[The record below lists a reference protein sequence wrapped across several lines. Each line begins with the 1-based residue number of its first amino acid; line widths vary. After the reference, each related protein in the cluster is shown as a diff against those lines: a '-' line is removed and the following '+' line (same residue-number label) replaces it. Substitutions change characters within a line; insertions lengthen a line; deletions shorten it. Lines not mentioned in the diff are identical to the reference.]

1 MKLVPF
7 YELVRMD
14 SSSSSIDT
22 LTSTTFLSASLR
34 EKRSSQSTS
43 HPSEGYSS
51 NSSAHSENE
60 DPHSL
65 SSSMHSKARTSKAS
79 TVSSTNRTRQLRRS
93 SGIVPRKELR
103 SVLDALKAKGGNS
116 PEFLS
121 ERALYM
127 LLLSVLESV
136 SFQSGTTLIE
146 ASLRL
151 LQSVTSLFEE
161 VVGLWFQGY
170 DQEAMKQELTNSME
184 EEEDGKKEKGKSS
197 RSPTPSASS
206 KGDTTPTPP
215 PPILSAVRA
224 YQGTMHIA
232 RMTLRLWLQLFSQVL
247 HSSPSP
253 SQLSE
258 IKPLLF
264 SPLATVSKACYNL
277 RQVGVFKG
285 NAFLD
290 HEFTLI
296 ILETLFSSLYAVN
309 LYSMVPACSIQ
320 DFFEAVR
327 DTLTDGYQEWF
338 TYLCSKLL
346 EVAESHAPSTTASV
360 EDQSR
365 LGGEKGSFSA
375 ARSNWPSVLGYSH
388 SLLSYILRELIV
400 ISSHI
405 QAGQKAFKLALTS
418 KKGIQIQLSELHSSI
433 LYLKPVSYSLEVA
446 TGFDKLTQR
455 LSKIAQLLLDMFRT
469 VPLIQLLSLQLL
481 SETESDTVGT
491 IGNFLS
497 IISDPAVRSNSEV
510 FDLYLE
516 LLENVWFRLSPDYT
530 GSTLWWNKLSN
541 YSTLL
546 LESGREVTCQVIYH
560 LQCLFSHES
569 TVLKSQVTQ
578 HVVIPFH
585 THLMTLVKSK
595 CYQKITNTSSSS
607 SSSDTTSEVAT
618 PGEGEVED
626 KLSGDE
632 KEIISVFLKLLLKV
646 ASNVHSLGTFTAESV
661 NLYRLFLLFPLR
673 EFRSASFGVL
683 DECLAALRRMSS
695 SAPPSTCSS
704 PTNSDASSPTGMDA
718 VISLQASDEGMMRK
732 TIIRIL
738 LSLAYSVQKIEKI
751 PKQCLAIAEG
761 KAPLPK
767 YGLAEADMVHQL
779 IRTTFEST
787 PLKQLLTPMFVDH
800 LAVVADI
807 WELLGRLAMQ
817 DEVVTRILT
826 NNHIWDIVQVLA
838 PSLCSLLSRVQQRL
852 SREKDL
858 DQVEDC
864 VNSLKKHS
872 VSLLSH
878 LITLAHFFCWR
889 KQDSKVSVMSLLLCC
904 IPCLLLSISLYPTHS
919 LSLLSPPPQCI
930 MHLSTQC
937 VFHGFL
943 MIAFF
948 LFFVTSGLGDL
959 LH

>member
-7 YELVRMD
+7 YELIRLE
-14 SSSSSIDT
+14 SSTPLNI
-22 LTSTTFLSASLR
+22 LTTNTTFLSASLR
-34 EKRSSQSTS
+34 ERNSVSSSASPHT
-43 HPSEGYSS
+43 EGYSS
-51 NSSAHSENE
+51 SGSGTHSESE
-60 DPHSL
+60 DAARRHPKASL
-65 SSSMHSKARTSKAS
+65 PKPSPPSSSSLGSRNVLPQRRK
-79 TVSSTNRTRQLRRS
+79 SS
-93 SGIVPRKELR
+93 IVPRKELK
-103 SVLDALKAKGGNS
+103 SILDALKKKPAGS
-116 PEFLS
+116 PECVS

-136 SFQSGTTLIE
+136 SFQTGTTLID
-146 ASLRL
+146 ASLHL
-151 LQSVTSLFEE
+151 LQSITALFEE

-170 DQEAMKQELTNSME
+170 GQEAMKKDLTRSME
-184 EEEDGKKEKGKSS
+184 EERKSS
-197 RSPTPSASS
+197 PSPTSS
-206 KGDTTPTPP
+206 SSVSPP
-215 PPILSAVRA
+215 PPPLSTVRA

-253 SQLSE
+253 NQLSD

-309 LYSMVPACSIQ
+309 LYSVVPVCSIE

-346 EVAESHAPSTTASV
+346 EVAGSHSLSPPPALVNGSSEEQPKVDESIS
-360 EDQSR
+360 
-365 LGGEKGSFSA
+365 SFSSSPK
-375 ARSNWPSVLGYSH
+375 SNWPSVLDYSH
-388 SLLSYILRELIV
+388 NLLSYILRELII

-405 QAGQKAFKLALTS
+405 QAGQKASKLALASTGTGGPQQQQQQS
-418 KKGIQIQLSELHSSI
+418 ADLQSSQP
-433 LYLKPVSYSLEVA
+433 YVKPVSYSLEVA

-530 GSTLWWNKLSN
+530 GSPAWWNKLSN

-546 LESGREVTCQVIYH
+546 LESSCEVTCQVIYH

-585 THLMTLVKSK
+585 THLMKLVKSK
-595 CYQKITNTSSSS
+595 CYQKVIAASASSSTDGGIVQIQATS
-607 SSSDTTSEVAT
+607 TATTIVA
-618 PGEGEVED
+618 EGEVED
-626 KLSGDE
+626 GLSSDE

-646 ASNVHSLGTFTAESV
+646 ASNVHSLGTFTAKSV

-683 DECLAALRRMSS
+683 DECLAALRGMTS
-695 SAPPSTCSS
+695 STCSS
-704 PTNSDASSPTGMDA
+704 PNSGASSPTGIETP
-718 VISLQASDEGMMRK
+718 VLQPSDEGTMRR

-779 IRTTFEST
+779 IRTMFETT
-787 PLKQLLTPMFVDH
+787 PLKQLLTPMFIDH

-817 DEVVTRILT
+817 DEVVTKIL
-826 NNHIWDIVQVLA
+826 NHNHIWDIVQV
-838 PSLCSLLSRVQQRL
+838 RQ
-852 SREKDL
+852 
-858 DQVEDC
+858 
-864 VNSLKKHS
+864 
-872 VSLLSH
+872 
-878 LITLAHFFCWR
+878 I
-889 KQDSKVSVMSLLLCC
+889 
-904 IPCLLLSISLYPTHS
+904 
-919 LSLLSPPPQCI
+919 
-930 MHLSTQC
+930 
-937 VFHGFL
+937 
-943 MIAFF
+943 
-948 LFFVTSGLGDL
+948 
-959 LH
+959 

>member
-7 YELVRMD
+7 YELIRLE
-14 SSSSSIDT
+14 SSTPLNT
-22 LTSTTFLSASLR
+22 LTTNTTFLNASLR
-34 EKRSSQSTS
+34 DRNCMTSSSASASPHT
-43 HPSEGYSS
+43 EGYSS
-51 NSSAHSENE
+51 NDSSGGAHSESEGATTRTHPRATLPNL
-60 DPHSL
+60 PPPSASSPSL
-65 SSSMHSKARTSKAS
+65 SSRSVPLQRRK
-79 TVSSTNRTRQLRRS
+79 SS
-93 SGIVPRKELR
+93 IVPRKELN
-103 SVLDALKAKGGNS
+103 SILEALKKNKPAGSPDGGV
-116 PEFLS
+116 S

-136 SFQSGTTLIE
+136 SFQSGTTLID
-146 ASLRL
+146 ASLHL
-151 LQSVTSLFEE
+151 LQSITTLFEE
-161 VVGLWFQGY
+161 VVGLWFKGY
-170 DQEAMKQELTNSME
+170 GQEAMRKDLPSSLE
-184 EEEDGKKEKGKSS
+184 EERKASP
-197 RSPTPSASS
+197 SPTGSS
-206 KGDTTPTPP
+206 SSVSPP
-215 PPILSAVRA
+215 PPPPLSTVRA

-232 RMTLRLWLQLFSQVL
+232 RMTLRLWVQLFSQVL
-247 HSSPSP
+247 YSSPSP
-253 SQLSE
+253 GQLSD

-264 SPLATVSKACYNL
+264 TPLATVSKACYNL

-309 LYSMVPACSIQ
+309 LYSIVPACSIE
-320 DFFEAVR
+320 DFFEGVR
-327 DTLTDGYQEWF
+327 DTLTDGCHEWF

-346 EVAESHAPSTTASV
+346 EVAGSHSPTPPPSSPGPALVNGSC
-360 EDQSR
+360 S
-365 LGGEKGSFSA
+365 GEQRKTDGSSPK
-375 ARSNWPSVLGYSH
+375 SNWPSVLDYSYN
-388 SLLSYILRELIV
+388 LLSYILRELIV

-405 QAGQKAFKLALTS
+405 QAGQKASKLALASTGTGVPRQHHQRQQS
-418 KKGIQIQLSELHSSI
+418 VDLQSSQS
-433 LYLKPVSYSLEVA
+433 YVKPPVSYSLEVA

-491 IGNFLS
+491 IGNFLY

-530 GSTLWWNKLSN
+530 GSPSWWNKLSN

-546 LESGREVTCQVIYH
+546 LESSCEVTCQVIYH
-560 LQCLFSHES
+560 LQCLLSHES
-569 TVLKSQVTQ
+569 TVFKSQVTQ

-585 THLMTLVKSK
+585 THLMELVKSK
-595 CYQKITNTSSSS
+595 CYQKVIAASTASSSS
-607 SSSDTTSEVAT
+607 SSSGGGVVQIIQAT
-618 PGEGEVED
+618 PTATTTVVAEGEVED
-626 KLSGDE
+626 GLSSDE

-646 ASNVHSLGTFTAESV
+646 ASNVHSLGTFTIKSV

-683 DECLAALRRMSS
+683 DECLAALRGMTS
-695 SAPPSTCSS
+695 STCSS
-704 PTNSDASSPTGMDA
+704 PNSGASSPTG
-718 VISLQASDEGMMRK
+718 IETPTLQPSDEGTMRR

-779 IRTTFEST
+779 IRTTFEAT

-817 DEVVTRILT
+817 DEVVTKIL
-826 NNHIWDIVQVLA
+826 NKNHIWDIVEVRITCMELYD
-838 PSLCSLLSRVQQRL
+838 SL
-852 SREKDL
+852 
-858 DQVEDC
+858 
-864 VNSLKKHS
+864 
-872 VSLLSH
+872 
-878 LITLAHFFCWR
+878 
-889 KQDSKVSVMSLLLCC
+889 
-904 IPCLLLSISLYPTHS
+904 IPRSN
-919 LSLLSPPPQCI
+919 
-930 MHLSTQC
+930 
-937 VFHGFL
+937 F
-943 MIAFF
+943 
-948 LFFVTSGLGDL
+948 
-959 LH
+959 

>member
-1 MKLVPF
+1 MKLIPF
-7 YELVRMD
+7 YELILLEP
-14 SSSSSIDT
+14 STPLDT
-22 LTSTTFLSASLR
+22 LTTNTTFLNASLR
-34 EKRSSQSTS
+34 EQRNSAGLFSAS
-43 HPSEGYSS
+43 HHTEGYST
-51 NSSAHSENE
+51 
-60 DPHSL
+60 
-65 SSSMHSKARTSKAS
+65 SSSSNGSNAYSESEDVARRQPRATSPKPP
-79 TVSSTNRTRQLRRS
+79 TSSSLGSRKVPSQMIQQRRKS
-93 SGIVPRKELR
+93 SIVPREELK
-103 SVLDALKAKGGNS
+103 SILEALKKKPVGS
-116 PEFLS
+116 PECVS

-127 LLLSVLESV
+127 LLLSVLESI
-136 SFQSGTTLIE
+136 SFQTGTTLID
-146 ASLRL
+146 ASLHL
-151 LQSVTSLFEE
+151 LQSITALFEE

-170 DQEAMKQELTNSME
+170 GQEAIKKDLNSLKE
-184 EEEDGKKEKGKSS
+184 EEERRKTSP
-197 RSPTPSASS
+197 SPTGSS
-206 KGDTTPTPP
+206 SSGKGATSPP
-215 PPILSAVRA
+215 PQSTVRA

-232 RMTLRLWLQLFSQVL
+232 RIALRLWLQLFSQVL

-253 SQLSE
+253 SQLSD

-309 LYSMVPACSIQ
+309 LYSIVPVCSIE

-346 EVAESHAPSTTASV
+346 EVHVAGSHNISSPALSTEEQFKMEASSSSSPSP
-360 EDQSR
+360 
-365 LGGEKGSFSA
+365 K
-375 ARSNWPSVLGYSH
+375 SNWPSILDYSH
-388 SLLSYILRELIV
+388 NLLSYILRELIV

-405 QAGQKAFKLALTS
+405 QAGQKASKLALASTGTGAPQQQQS
-418 KKGIQIQLSELHSSI
+418 STELQQSS
-433 LYLKPVSYSLEVA
+433 LPYVKPVSYSLEVA

-530 GSTLWWNKLSN
+530 GSPSWWNKLSN

-546 LESGREVTCQVIYH
+546 LESSCEVTCQVIYH

-569 TVLKSQVTQ
+569 TMLKSQITQ

-585 THLMTLVKSK
+585 AHLMKLVKSK
-595 CYQKITNTSSSS
+595 CYQKVVAASASSST
-607 SSSDTTSEVAT
+607 DGGVIQVQATPTTSTAAA
-618 PGEGEVED
+618 EGEVED
-626 KLSGDE
+626 GLSSDE

-683 DECLAALRRMSS
+683 DECLAALRGMTS
-695 SAPPSTCSS
+695 STCSS
-704 PTNSDASSPTGMDA
+704 PNSGASSPTGIETL
-718 VISLQASDEGMMRK
+718 VLQPSDEGTMRR

-767 YGLAEADMVHQL
+767 YGLAEADMVYRL
-779 IRTTFEST
+779 IRTTFET
-787 PLKQLLTPMFVDH
+787 IPLKQLLTPMFVDH

-817 DEVVTRILT
+817 DEVVTKIL
-826 NNHIWDIVQVLA
+826 NRNHIWDIVQV
-838 PSLCSLLSRVQQRL
+838 R
-852 SREKDL
+852 D
-858 DQVEDC
+858 
-864 VNSLKKHS
+864 
-872 VSLLSH
+872 
-878 LITLAHFFCWR
+878 
-889 KQDSKVSVMSLLLCC
+889 
-904 IPCLLLSISLYPTHS
+904 
-919 LSLLSPPPQCI
+919 
-930 MHLSTQC
+930 
-937 VFHGFL
+937 
-943 MIAFF
+943 
-948 LFFVTSGLGDL
+948 FVRD
-959 LH
+959 

>member
-1 MKLVPF
+1 MLIIADSVMKLVPF
-7 YELVRMD
+7 YELIRLE
-14 SSSSSIDT
+14 SSTPLNT
-22 LTSTTFLSASLR
+22 LTTNTTFLSASLR
-34 EKRSSQSTS
+34 ERNSVTSSSSASPHT
-43 HPSEGYSS
+43 EGYSS
-51 NSSAHSENE
+51 NDSSGAHSESEGATTRTHPRATLPNL
-60 DPHSL
+60 PPPPPSASSPSL
-65 SSSMHSKARTSKAS
+65 GSRSVPPQRRKSS
-79 TVSSTNRTRQLRRS
+79 
-93 SGIVPRKELR
+93 IVPRKELNII
-103 SVLDALKAKGGNS
+103 LEALKKKKPAGSPDGGV
-116 PEFLS
+116 S

-136 SFQSGTTLIE
+136 SFQTGTTLID
-146 ASLRL
+146 ASLHL
-151 LQSVTSLFEE
+151 LQSITTLFEE
-161 VVGLWFQGY
+161 VVGLWFKGY
-170 DQEAMKQELTNSME
+170 GQEAMRKDLPSSLE
-184 EEEDGKKEKGKSS
+184 EERKASP
-197 RSPTPSASS
+197 SPTGSS
-206 KGDTTPTPP
+206 SSVSPP
-215 PPILSAVRA
+215 PPPPLSTVRA

-247 HSSPSP
+247 YSSPSP
-253 SQLSE
+253 GQLSD

-309 LYSMVPACSIQ
+309 LYSIVPACSIE
-320 DFFEAVR
+320 DFFEGVR
-327 DTLTDGYQEWF
+327 DTLTDGCQEWF

-346 EVAESHAPSTTASV
+346 EVAGSHSPTPPPSSPALVNGSC
-360 EDQSR
+360 S
-365 LGGEKGSFSA
+365 GEQGKMDGNTSTSSPSPK
-375 ARSNWPSVLGYSH
+375 SNWPSVLDYSH
-388 SLLSYILRELIV
+388 NLLSYILRELIV

-405 QAGQKAFKLALTS
+405 QAGQKASKLALASMGTGVPRQHHQRQQS
-418 KKGIQIQLSELHSSI
+418 ADLQSSQP
-433 LYLKPVSYSLEVA
+433 YVKPPVSYSLEVA

-530 GSTLWWNKLSN
+530 GSPSWWNKLSN

-546 LESGREVTCQVIYH
+546 LESSCEVTCQVIYH

-569 TVLKSQVTQ
+569 TVFKSQVTQ

-585 THLMTLVKSK
+585 THLMELVKSK
-595 CYQKITNTSSSS
+595 CYQKVISTSASSSS
-607 SSSDTTSEVAT
+607 SSGVGVVQAT
-618 PGEGEVED
+618 PTNTVVAEGEVED
-626 KLSGDE
+626 GLSSDE

-646 ASNVHSLGTFTAESV
+646 ASNVHSLGTFTTKSV

-673 EFRSASFGVL
+673 EFRSTSFGVL
-683 DECLAALRRMSS
+683 DECLAALRGMTS
-695 SAPPSTCSS
+695 STCSS
-704 PTNSDASSPTGMDA
+704 PNSGASSPTG
-718 VISLQASDEGMMRK
+718 IETPILQPSDEGTMRR

-761 KAPLPK
+761 KALLPK
-767 YGLAEADMVHQL
+767 YGLAEADMVEQL
-779 IRTTFEST
+779 IRKTFETT

-817 DEVVTRILT
+817 DEVVTKIL
-826 NNHIWDIVQVLA
+826 NKNHIWDTVQVRITWSSKIA
-838 PSLCSLLSRVQQRL
+838 SSPDPTFNVARKSR
-852 SREKDL
+852 
-858 DQVEDC
+858 
-864 VNSLKKHS
+864 
-872 VSLLSH
+872 
-878 LITLAHFFCWR
+878 
-889 KQDSKVSVMSLLLCC
+889 
-904 IPCLLLSISLYPTHS
+904 
-919 LSLLSPPPQCI
+919 
-930 MHLSTQC
+930 
-937 VFHGFL
+937 
-943 MIAFF
+943 
-948 LFFVTSGLGDL
+948 GDT
-959 LH
+959 

>member
-1 MKLVPF
+1 MCKHQ
-7 YELVRMD
+7 R
-14 SSSSSIDT
+14 
-22 LTSTTFLSASLR
+22 
-34 EKRSSQSTS
+34 KC
-43 HPSEGYSS
+43 
-51 NSSAHSENE
+51 
-60 DPHSL
+60 
-65 SSSMHSKARTSKAS
+65 
-79 TVSSTNRTRQLRRS
+79 
-93 SGIVPRKELR
+93 GIVPRHELR
-103 SVLDALKAKGGNS
+103 SILEALKEKPANASKH
-116 PEFLS
+116 LS
-121 ERALYM
+121 ERTLYM
-127 LLLSVLESV
+127 LLISVLESV
-136 SFQSGTTLIE
+136 SLQANSQGTTLME

-170 DQEAMKQELTNSME
+170 DEEAIKRELTSSME
-184 EEEDGKKEKGKSS
+184 EEGDSPSPSSSSSKGGSTS
-197 RSPTPSASS
+197 ASPTP
-206 KGDTTPTPP
+206 K
-215 PPILSAVRA
+215 VHA

-253 SQLSE
+253 SQLSDD

-296 ILETLFSSLYAVN
+296 ILETLFSSLYTVN
-309 LYSMVPACSIQ
+309 LYSIVPVCSIE

-346 EVAESHAPSTTASV
+346 EVAGSHTPLTSDPEAGDGDSSSPSSP
-360 EDQSR
+360 
-365 LGGEKGSFSA
+365 
-375 ARSNWPSVLGYSH
+375 RSNWPSVLGYSH
-388 SLLSYILRELIV
+388 SLLAYILRDLIV

-405 QAGQKAFKLALTS
+405 QTGQKASKLALTS
-418 KKGIQIQLSELHSSI
+418 KGGPQTSHDKHS
-433 LYLKPVSYSLEVA
+433 LPGYLKPVSYSLEVA

-497 IISDPAVRSNSEV
+497 TISDPAVRSNSEV

-516 LLENVWFRLSPDYT
+516 LLENVWFRLSPDYV
-530 GSTLWWNKLSN
+530 GSPSWWNKLSN

-546 LESGREVTCQVIYH
+546 LESGREVTCQVVYH

-569 TVLKSQVTQ
+569 TVLKSQLTQ

-585 THLMTLVKSK
+585 THLMTLVRSK
-595 CYQKITNTSSSS
+595 CYRKIIMASASSV
-607 SSSDTTSEVAT
+607 DGGMEAATTAT
-618 PGEGEVED
+618 VEGEVED
-626 KLSGDE
+626 RLSSDE

-646 ASNVHSLGTFTAESV
+646 ASNVHSLGTFTSKGV
-661 NLYRLFLLFPLR
+661 NLYRLFLLLPLR
-673 EFRSASFGVL
+673 EFRCASFGVL
-683 DECLAALRRMSS
+683 DECLAALRGMTS
-695 SAPPSTCSS
+695 STCSS
-704 PTNSDASSPTGMDA
+704 PSSDTSSPTGIDTSSN
-718 VISLQASDEGMMRK
+718 VQKSDEGVMRK

-761 KAPLPK
+761 KALLPK
-767 YGLAEADMVHQL
+767 YGLAEADRVHQMV
-779 IRTTFEST
+779 RSTFETT
-787 PLKQLLTPMFVDH
+787 PLKQLLTSVFVDH

-817 DEVVTRILT
+817 DEVVAGILI
-826 NNHIWDIVQVLA
+826 NNHIWDVVQVLA

-852 SREKDL
+852 TREKDL
-858 DQVEDC
+858 DQMEGY
-864 VNSLKKHS
+864 VNSLREHS

-878 LITLAHFFCWR
+878 LVTLAHFLCWQ
-889 KQDSKVSVMSLLLCC
+889 KSDSKVS
-904 IPCLLLSISLYPTHS
+904 
-919 LSLLSPPPQCI
+919 
-930 MHLSTQC
+930 
-937 VFHGFL
+937 
-943 MIAFF
+943 
-948 LFFVTSGLGDL
+948 
-959 LH
+959 

>member
-1 MKLVPF
+1 MNLVPF
-7 YELVRMD
+7 SELIQTETSPSV
-14 SSSSSIDT
+14 DT
-22 LTSTTFLSASLR
+22 LTSSTTFLGASLR
-34 EKRSSQSTS
+34 EMNSTTVSTTSSHQSEEYGS
-43 HPSEGYSS
+43 INSS
-51 NSSAHSENE
+51 NSSPGSHSGSEE
-60 DPHSL
+60 AFSSL
-65 SSSMHSKARTSKAS
+65 RHPPKSPLSKRSPSSSPGGRKLPQSRSH
-79 TVSSTNRTRQLRRS
+79 QRRS
-93 SGIVPRKELR
+93 SIVPRSELK
-103 SVLDALKAKGGNS
+103 SILDALKDKPVNS
-116 PEFLS
+116 LDRVS

-136 SFQSGTTLIE
+136 LFQTGSTLIE
-146 ASLRL
+146 ASIRL
-151 LQSVTSLFEE
+151 LKSVTSLFEE
-161 VVGLWFQGY
+161 VVGLWFRGY
-170 DQEAMKQELTNSME
+170 DQEAMKRELTNSME
-184 EEEDGKKEKGKSS
+184 EEEEEKEGKKDGDGREGSI
-197 RSPTPSASS
+197 SPSSASS
-206 KGDTTPTPP
+206 SSKGATSPP
-215 PPILSAVRA
+215 PSSSVQA
-224 YQGTMHIA
+224 YCGTMHVA

-253 SQLSE
+253 DQLSD

-285 NAFLD
+285 NAYLD

-296 ILETLFSSLYAVN
+296 ILETLFSSLYTVN
-309 LYSMVPACSIQ
+309 LYSMVPICSIE

-346 EVAESHAPSTTASV
+346 EVAGSHSPSTSPSVNGTTESLPNVAADGSAS
-360 EDQSR
+360 S
-365 LGGEKGSFSA
+365 LSGTSMK
-375 ARSNWPSVLGYSH
+375 SNWPAVLGYSH
-388 SLLSYILRELIV
+388 TLLSYILRELIV

-405 QAGQKAFKLALTS
+405 QVGQKASKLALTS
-418 KKGIQIQLSELHSSI
+418 TGGAGGVAQTSEVQTSLP
-433 LYLKPVSYSLEVA
+433 YFKPVSYSLEVA

-510 FDLYLE
+510 FDLYME

-530 GSTLWWNKLSN
+530 GSPSWWNKLSN

-546 LESGREVTCQVIYH
+546 LESSREVTCQVIYH

-569 TVLKSQVTQ
+569 IVLKSQITQ

-595 CYQKITNTSSSS
+595 CYQKIVTNSSADSPGGGRGGGGVGEVGTSV
-607 SSSDTTSEVAT
+607 D
-618 PGEGEVED
+618 GEVED
-626 KLSGDE
+626 GLSCDE

-646 ASNVHSLGTFTAESV
+646 ASNVHSLGAFTSKSV

-673 EFRSASFGVL
+673 EFRSASFAVL
-683 DECLAALRRMSS
+683 DECLAALRRLSSTS
-695 SAPPSTCSS
+695 SASSTCSS
-704 PTNSDASSPTGMDA
+704 PTSGASSPIMAGIDSA
-718 VISLQASDEGMMRK
+718 HAGLQASDEGTMRK

-767 YGLAEADMVHQL
+767 YGLGEADMVQQL
-779 IRTTFEST
+779 IRTTFENS
-787 PLKQLLTPMFVDH
+787 PLKTLLVPTFVDH
-800 LAVVADI
+800 LAVVSDI

-817 DEVVTRILT
+817 DEVVALILT
-826 NNHIWDIVQVLA
+826 RNHIWDIVEVLG

-852 SREKDL
+852 ARENDL
-858 DQVEDC
+858 EEAEKFVDG
-864 VNSLKKHS
+864 LKEHS

-878 LITLAHFFCWR
+878 LVSLAHFICWQ
-889 KQDSKVSVMSLLLCC
+889 KSDNKVSVIKMGYTC
-904 IPCLLLSISLYPTHS
+904 T
-919 LSLLSPPPQCI
+919 
-930 MHLSTQC
+930 
-937 VFHGFL
+937 
-943 MIAFF
+943 
-948 LFFVTSGLGDL
+948 FVYVTNPS
-959 LH
+959 

>member
-7 YELVRMD
+7 YELVHMD
-14 SSSSSIDT
+14 SSPSSVDA
-22 LTSTTFLSASLR
+22 LTSTTFLGASLR
-34 EKRSSQSTS
+34 EKKSSYSVS
-43 HPSEGYSS
+43 HPSEGSSS
-51 NSSAHSENE
+51 NSNVHSENE
-60 DPHSL
+60 DPL
-65 SSSMHSKARTSKAS
+65 L
-79 TVSSTNRTRQLRRS
+79 VSSRRS
-93 SGIVPRKELR
+93 KSRASKPSSYLGSSRGASHNGKRQRWSSRIVPQQELR
-103 SVLDALKAKGGNS
+103 SILEALKEKPENS
-116 PEFLS
+116 PERLS

-127 LLLSVLESV
+127 LLISLLESV
-136 SFQSGTTLIE
+136 SFQTGTTLIE

-151 LQSVTSLFEE
+151 LRSVTSLFEE

-170 DQEAMKQELTNSME
+170 DQEAMKQELTSSME
-184 EEEDGKKEKGKSS
+184 EEEEGKEDKGESS
-197 RSPTPSASS
+197 RSPTLSSSS
-206 KGDTTPTPP
+206 KETTTPTPP

-247 HSSPSP
+247 HSSPSQI
-253 SQLSE
+253 QLSE
-258 IKPLLF
+258 VKPLLF

-296 ILETLFSSLYAVN
+296 ILETLFSSLFAVN
-309 LYSMVPACSIQ
+309 LYSVVPTCSID
-320 DFFEAVR
+320 DFFEALR

-346 EVAESHAPSTTASV
+346 EVAGSLSPPSSSAAESG
-360 EDQSR
+360 ERQSN
-365 LGGEKGSFSA
+365 LGEQRCPLSS
-375 ARSNWPSVLGYSH
+375 ARSNWPYVLSYSH
-388 SLLSYILRELIV
+388 SLLSYILRELII

-405 QAGQKAFKLALTS
+405 QAGQKASKLALVS
-418 KKGIQIQLSELHSSI
+418 KGGGGQALASELHSSI
-433 LYLKPVSYSLEVA
+433 PYSKPVSYTLEVA

-497 IISDPAVRSNSEV
+497 IISDPAVQSNSEV

-516 LLENVWFRLSPDYT
+516 LLENVWFRLSPDYA
-530 GSTLWWNKLSN
+530 GSTTWWNKLSN

-569 TVLKSQVTQ
+569 TVLKSQITQ

-585 THLMTLVKSK
+585 THLMTLVKTK
-595 CYQKITNTSSSS
+595 CYQKITNMAMEGS
-607 SSSDTTSEVAT
+607 A
-618 PGEGEVED
+618 EGEVED
-626 KLSGDE
+626 GLSIDE
-632 KEIISVFLKLLLKV
+632 KEIVSVFLKLLLKV
-646 ASNVHSLGTFTAESV
+646 ASNVHSLGTFTSKSI
-661 NLYRLFLLFPLR
+661 NLYRLFLLFPLK
-673 EFRSASFGVL
+673 EFRSASFAVL

-695 SAPPSTCSS
+695 TSTCSS
-704 PTNSDASSPTGMDA
+704 PTSSAASSPTGIDA
-718 VISLQASDEGMMRK
+718 AVSLQASDEGTMRK

-738 LSLAYSVQKIEKI
+738 LSLAFSVRKIEKI

-761 KAPLPK
+761 KAPLQK
-767 YGLAEADMVHQL
+767 YGLAEADMVQQL
-779 IRTTFEST
+779 IRTTFENSQ
-787 PLKQLLTPMFVDH
+787 LKQLLTPSFVDH

-807 WELLGRLAMQ
+807 WELLGRLAMH

-826 NNHIWDIVQVLA
+826 SNHIWDIIEALA
-838 PSLCSLLSRVQQRL
+838 PSLCSLLYRIQQRL

-858 DQVEDC
+858 EEVKDC
-864 VNSLKKHS
+864 VNLLKEHL

-878 LITLAHFFCWR
+878 LVTLAHFFCWQ
-889 KQDSKVSVMSLLLCC
+889 KQDSKVSVKLLF
-904 IPCLLLSISLYPTHS
+904 Y
-919 LSLLSPPPQCI
+919 
-930 MHLSTQC
+930 
-937 VFHGFL
+937 
-943 MIAFF
+943 A
-948 LFFVTSGLGDL
+948 
-959 LH
+959 

>member
-1 MKLVPF
+1 MNLVPF
-7 YELVRMD
+7 YELIRLE
-14 SSSSSIDT
+14 SSAPVDA
-22 LTSTTFLSASLR
+22 LTNTTFLSASLR
-34 EKRSSQSTS
+34 ERNSVSASAS
-43 HPSEGYSS
+43 HHSEGYSS
-51 NSSAHSENE
+51 SSSSTHSESE
-60 DPHSL
+60 DAVRRHSRARSSKSP
-65 SSSMHSKARTSKAS
+65 SSSLRSRKAPSQQMSKQRRK
-79 TVSSTNRTRQLRRS
+79 SS
-93 SGIVPRKELR
+93 IVPRAELK
-103 SVLDALKAKGGNS
+103 SILEALKKKPSNS
-116 PEFLS
+116 HECVS

-136 SFQSGTTLIE
+136 SFQTGTTLIE
-146 ASLRL
+146 ASLHL
-151 LQSVTSLFEE
+151 LQSITSLFEE

-170 DQEAMKQELTNSME
+170 DQAAGSS
-184 EEEDGKKEKGKSS
+184 SS
-197 RSPTPSASS
+197 REATSL
-206 KGDTTPTPP
+206 PP
-215 PPILSAVRA
+215 LSTVRA

-253 SQLSE
+253 SQLSD

-309 LYSMVPACSIQ
+309 LYSIVPACSIE

-346 EVAESHAPSTTASV
+346 EVAGSHGPSAPTA
-360 EDQSR
+360 
-365 LGGEKGSFSA
+365 LTNGGSEEQPKTKGNISSSPSPK
-375 ARSNWPSVLGYSH
+375 SNWPSVLDYSH

-418 KKGIQIQLSELHSSI
+418 KGGPQRQSSDLHVPSSLI
-433 LYLKPVSYSLEVA
+433 YVKPVSYSLQVA

-530 GSTLWWNKLSN
+530 GSPSWWNKLSN

-585 THLMTLVKSK
+585 THLMKLVKSK
-595 CYQKITNTSSSS
+595 CYQKVVAVSSTTSTSSV
-607 SSSDTTSEVAT
+607 DGGVAQAT
-618 PGEGEVED
+618 PTGTTAGAEGEVED
-626 KLSGDE
+626 GLSSDE

-646 ASNVHSLGTFTAESV
+646 ASNVHSLGTFTSKSV

-673 EFRSASFGVL
+673 EFRCASFGVL
-683 DECLAALRRMSS
+683 DECLAALRGMMS
-695 SAPPSTCSS
+695 STCSS
-704 PTNSDASSPTGMDA
+704 PSSGASSPTG
-718 VISLQASDEGMMRK
+718 IETPILQPSDEGTMRK

-767 YGLAEADMVHQL
+767 YGLAEADMLHQL
-779 IRTTFEST
+779 IRTTFETT
-787 PLKQLLTPMFVDH
+787 PLKQLLAPMFVDH

-817 DEVVTRILT
+817 DEVVTKIL
-826 NNHIWDIVQVLA
+826 NHNHIWDIVQVRD
-838 PSLCSLLSRVQQRL
+838 RVQSSNQDIHQ
-852 SREKDL
+852 K
-858 DQVEDC
+858 VA
-864 VNSLKKHS
+864 S
-872 VSLLSH
+872 VFELN
-878 LITLAHFFCWR
+878 
-889 KQDSKVSVMSLLLCC
+889 C
-904 IPCLLLSISLYPTHS
+904 I
-919 LSLLSPPPQCI
+919 Q
-930 MHLSTQC
+930 
-937 VFHGFL
+937 
-943 MIAFF
+943 
-948 LFFVTSGLGDL
+948 
-959 LH
+959 